1 MTSSA
6 NNQINDTQTDIPVA
20 WDGDKLNR
28 KAEGKWLC
36 DYLTNKFSIDT
47 AAHNK
52 NFVLNINADWG
63 FGKTYFLNN
72 IKLELEERNH
82 QVVYFDAWKND
93 FSDKPLLGFIAEINN
108 ALESFMSEESS
119 LTEGVK
125 DGFIKRFKK
134 LKGAAAPLML
144 GFLAKQLVG
153 SSYGQ
158 IQEYFDDEDNTE
170 TEQEKVISKSSNKA
184 LDDVAKTVS
193 SITTK
198 AAELALKEHVT
209 TKDSIEKFKINLK
222 DLVDYINKEADKKLP
237 LFILV
242 DELDRCRPNYAIEL
256 LETIKHLFEVE
267 GVYFIVA
274 TASHQLSH
282 SINAIYGEKF
292 ESKRYLN
299 RFFDQEY
306 QLAIPEQYSYCEYL
320 WNKHIPNENKFI
332 PAIWNDY
339 YKQQDPDLNLNITLF
354 NIFAEYTNSGLRD
367 IKQAIKLLNAVNL
380 TSETHLYSS
389 LIFFLILCK
398 IRHPNFYNLV
408 RKNWNNLNLG
418 DEQFQSILD
427 KDFNKEITFKYI
439 QYQERKQL
447 VKDVQIIEIVNNILS
462 LNTKNLAALSQSAHS
477 NSSVRGFV
485 IDHFMQLH
493 NRSWPANNP
502 PTFNFSNYTKIV
514 DQVGK
519 LT

>member
-1 MTSSA
+1 MATHH
-6 NNQINDTQTDIPVA
+6 NKQKENTQNIRQVA
-20 WDGDKLNR
+20 WSADKLNR
-28 KAEGKWLC
+28 ESEGVWLC
-36 DYLTNKFSIDT
+36 DYLTSKFAINT
-47 AAHNK
+47 ASHNK

-72 IKLELEERNH
+72 IKLELENRNH

-93 FSDKPLLGFIAEINN
+93 FSDKPLLGFISEINS
-108 ALESFMSEESS
+108 ALESFMSEDSS
-119 LTEGVK
+119 LTDSVK
-125 DGFIKRFKK
+125 DGFITRFKK
-134 LKGAAAPLML
+134 LKEGAAPLML

-158 IQEYFDDEDNTE
+158 LQEYFDNEDNTE
-170 TEQEKVISKSSNKA
+170 AEQEESNNKGKNKT

-198 AAELALKEHVT
+198 TAELALKEHIT
-209 TKDSIEKFKINLK
+209 TKDSIDKFKVNLK
-222 DLVDYINKEADKKLP
+222 YLVDYLNKEADKKLP

-306 QLAIPEQYSYCEYL
+306 KLAIPKQYNFCEYL
-320 WNKHIPNENKFI
+320 WKKHIPDDSKFI
-332 PAIWNDY
+332 PAIWDNY
-339 YKQQDPDLNLNITLF
+339 YKQQDPKSNLNVVLF
-354 NIFAEYTNSGLRD
+354 NVIAEYTNAGLRD
-367 IKQAIKLLNAVNL
+367 IEQAIKLLNAVNI
-380 TSETHLYSS
+380 TSENRLYSS

-398 IRHPNFYNLV
+398 IRHPIFYTLV
-408 RKNWNNLNLG
+408 RKNWNNLSFDG
-418 DEQFQSILD
+418 EQFTSIIEN
-427 KDFNKEITFKYI
+427 DFNKEVTVKYLK
-439 QYQERKQL
+439 YEGRKS
-447 VKDVQIIEIVNNILS
+447 IVNKIGILSIVTDILS
-462 LNTKNLAALSQSAHS
+462 LNAKSLPELLNANIGKNSIKGLLISQFSTQNNDTWSQH
-477 NSSVRGFV
+477 
-485 IDHFMQLH
+485 
-493 NRSWPANNP
+493 NP
-502 PTFNFSNYTKIV
+502 PLLNLSNYTNIV
-514 DQVGK
+514 DQVGQ
-519 LT
+519 LL

>member
-1 MTSSA
+1 MTSSY

-28 KAEGKWLC
+28 ESEGKWLC
-36 DYLTNKFSIDT
+36 DYLINKFTIDT
-47 AAHNK
+47 AEHSK

-72 IKLELEERNH
+72 LKLELEERNH

-108 ALESFMSEESS
+108 ALESFMSKESS
-119 LTEGVK
+119 LTDSVK
-125 DGFIKRFKK
+125 EGFIKRFKK

-158 IQEYFDDEDNTE
+158 IQEYFDDEDKTE
-170 TEQEKVISKSSNKA
+170 TEQEKVSKSSNKA
-184 LDDVAKTVS
+184 LDDAAKTVS

-299 RFFDQEY
+299 RFFNQEY
-306 QLAIPEQYSYCEYL
+306 QLAIPEQYNFCKYL
-320 WNKHIPNENKFI
+320 WEKYIPDENKFI
-332 PAIWNDY
+332 PAIWSDH
-339 YKQQDPDLNLNITLF
+339 YKRQDPNLNLNITLF
-354 NIFAEYTNSGLRD
+354 NIFAQYTNSGLRD
-367 IKQAIKLLNAVNL
+367 IEQAIKLLNAVNL
-380 TSETHLYSS
+380 TTENHLYSS

-408 RKNWNNLNLG
+408 RNNWNKLNLE
-418 DEQFQSILD
+418 DAQFNHILN
-427 KDFNKEITFKYI
+427 KDFNQEVSFKYI
-439 QYQERKQL
+439 TYQERKTIT
-447 VKDVQIIEIVNNILS
+447 KNISIIDIVTSILS
-462 LNTKNLAALSQSAHS
+462 LNTKSLSQLSQGTKHS
-477 NSSVRGFV
+477 NSVQGFV

-493 NRSWPANNP
+493 NNSWPTNNS

-519 LT
+519 LS

>member
-1 MTSSA
+1 MTSND
-6 NNQINDTQTDIPVA
+6 NNHIDDTQTHSPIA

-28 KAEGKWLC
+28 QAEGKWLC

-108 ALESFMSEESS
+108 ALESFMSDESS
-119 LTEGVK
+119 LTEDVK

-170 TEQEKVISKSSNKA
+170 TEQEKVSKSSNKA

-222 DLVDYINKEADKKLP
+222 DLVEYINKEADKKLP

-267 GVYFIVA
+267 GVYFILA

-306 QLAIPEQYSYCEYL
+306 QLIKPNNHIYCSYLFDKEI
-320 WNKHIPNENKFI
+320 KDASKFRI
-332 PAIWNDY
+332 ALPTDSYRAAGI
-339 YKQQDPDLNLNITLF
+339 DLNLNV
-354 NIFAEYTNSGLRD
+354 IFIGLIAQYTKAGLRD
-367 IKQAIKLLNAVNL
+367 IEQAIKLLQAINL
-380 TSETHLYSS
+380 TYTKSFNLFLIVF
-389 LIFFLILCK
+389 LIFCK
-398 IRHPNFYNLV
+398 IRHPDIYPQICNLWGN
-408 RKNWNNLNLG
+408 KPWNEDLKQKIQNSFNL
-418 DEQFQSILD
+418 DI
-427 KDFNKEITFKYI
+427 KFKYPNRD
-439 QYQERKQL
+439 QPAYQRPDPDKLDILEL
-447 VKDVQIIEIVNNILS
+447 IITIISLDGQKCHEILTTYSESDIAYYIAEDYVNN
-462 LNTKNLAALSQSAHS
+462 NN
-477 NSSVRGFV
+477 
-485 IDHFMQLH
+485 
-493 NRSWPANNP
+493 NRVFDFSFY
-502 PTFNFSNYTKIV
+502 PTVVN
-514 DQVGK
+514 QVGQ
-519 LT
+519 LM